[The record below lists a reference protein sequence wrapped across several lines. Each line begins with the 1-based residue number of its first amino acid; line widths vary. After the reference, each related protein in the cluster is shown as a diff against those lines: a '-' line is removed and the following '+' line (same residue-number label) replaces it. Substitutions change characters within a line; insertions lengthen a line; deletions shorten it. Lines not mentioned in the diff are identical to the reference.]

1 MTSHNPGRSQLVA
14 VPSSNILEKASAS
27 ERVFWSSISDAVQS
41 NTEDRSEIRT
51 LIRHIRES
59 FAKITEDGHPAEEV
73 QRAYD
78 LIIEDLRETIVELL
92 SSSYKSSS
100 VVSTTRSRSNHEL
113 ATDQKQHSSKQSHM
127 SEAILQ
133 GARDIISLRRVQ
145 LERELHELSTRQAQL
160 LHRQEHGYRGAS
172 GRSGSIVVP
181 GFPGPKGRQEYPGV
195 KSSDGPPG
203 IDGDQVLQGPGRVP
217 GTRGPTREDGL
228 QGVRG
233 DVEPAG
239 RDGRNGIPEEQGDTS
254 PPRFPNGE
262 GCRGLDGAD
271 KVPDTGFSKRHV
283 PPGFD
288 GRQGDTGFSKSHGPP
303 GFDRRQGDTRFSES
317 DGPPGFDRL
326 QRDPSLLGIP
336 GSQGC
341 TRVQGRSDFQ
351 GDTGEQEFPGPDSAT
366 GETRRPGVPV
376 VRESDGE
383 DGRSG
388 RTGETGK
395 NECPGPQG
403 PAGEQGFPGPDAAT
417 GDTGRLGV
425 PVVRESDGEDGRTG
439 RTGEAGVTGEK
450 GSPCPQ
456 GPAGSPGDKDSA
468 WLEGDPHINEIPGD
482 SIARVVETIG
492 FRGAPGVQGF
502 RGNPGTVGS
511 DSAPDVQILRG
522 LAGAV
527 SHTDPPGPIGLG
539 EDLGST
545 VFQGHKECDG
555 SIRCQGSP
563 GATKTRDRQEPEC
576 PTERI
581 GHPDRVGDEERPAL
595 CGAPEGSGLV
605 GPCGL
610 NGLRDGRGRSGH
622 NGAQRFPSQNGVCG
636 ITSCV
641 GLRGIG
647 RQCDTKARGSPG
659 ANNHR
664 DLTELPGPTDDMYAL
679 KRWRQVQFDP
689 GIFWSRWRS
698 DYLLTLEPQWQLKY

>member
-1 MTSHNPGRSQLVA
+1 MSSHNPGRSQLVA
-14 VPSSNILEKASAS
+14 VPSSNILEKTSAS
-27 ERVFWSSISDAVQS
+27 ERVFWSSISDAVKS
-41 NTEDRSEIRT
+41 NTEDRTEIRT
-51 LIRHIRES
+51 LIRNIRES
-59 FAKITEDGHPAEEV
+59 FSKITEDGHPAEEV
-73 QRAYD
+73 QRAHD
-78 LIIEDLRETIVELL
+78 IVVEDLRSTIVKLL
-92 SSSYKSSS
+92 SCSYKSSS
-100 VVSTTRSRSNHEL
+100 VVSTTRSRSNHEHT
-113 ATDQKQHSSKQSHM
+113 TDQKQHRSRQSHM
-127 SEAILQ
+127 SEAVLQ
-133 GARDIISLRRVQ
+133 GARDIIGLRRVQ
-145 LERELHELSTRQAQL
+145 LERELHELSTREAQL
-160 LHRQEHGYRGAS
+160 LHRQEHGYSGAGEHS
-172 GRSGSIVVP
+172 KDVVVP
-181 GFPGPKGRQEYPGV
+181 GFPGPKGHQEDPGA
-195 KSSDGPPG
+195 KGF
-203 IDGDQVLQGPGRVP
+203 DGDQVLQGPDRVP
-217 GTRGPTREDGL
+217 GNLVPTGDDGMP
-228 QGVRG
+228 G
-233 DVEPAG
+233 
-239 RDGRNGIPEEQGDTS
+239 S
-254 PPRFPNGE
+254 
-262 GCRGLDGAD
+262 
-271 KVPDTGFSKRHV
+271 KVFLTQ
-283 PPGFD
+283 
-288 GRQGDTGFSKSHGPP
+288 QGDTGFSRSDGPP

-317 DGPPGFDRL
+317 DGPPGFDGL
-326 QRDPSLLGIP
+326 QGEPGLFGIP
-336 GSQGC
+336 GSQDC

-351 GDTGEQEFPGPDSAT
+351 GDTCEQGFPGSDAAT
-366 GETRRPGVPV
+366 GESSCPD
-376 VRESDGE
+376 VRVFDGE

-403 PAGEQGFPGPDAAT
+403 SAGEQGFPGPDAAT

-425 PVVRESDGEDGRTG
+425 PVVRESDGEDGRPG

-450 GSPCPQ
+450 GSPYPQ

-468 WLEGDPHINEIPGD
+468 WLEGDPHINGIPED

-545 VFQGHKECDG
+545 VFQGHKECNG

-563 GATKTRDRQEPEC
+563 GATGATKTRDRQEPEC

-605 GPCGL
+605 GLCGL
-610 NGLRDGRGRSGH
+610 NGWADGRRR
-622 NGAQRFPSQNGVCG
+622 NGPIRAQRFPGQKGVCG

-641 GLRGIG
+641 GLRGMDG
-647 RQCDTKARGSPG
+647 RQCDTGARGLPG
-659 ANNHR
+659 ANSHH
-664 DLTELPGPTDDMYAL
+664 DLTGLPGPTEYVYAL

-689 GIFWSRWRS
+689 GIFRSRWRS